1 MDKRNQIIQNV
12 NEKLENATYINN
24 HRETL
29 KDFSRDRVLT
39 FVAVFMLILK
49 KSIKSLQIAL
59 NELFMHGYISS
70 IVTSSAYT
78 QARKKFRHT
87 AFIELNNDT
96 IEIYYSD
103 NKIKRWHGYRCIGVD
118 ASVIILPNT
127 KEIQNEF
134 GVTKIKNQL
143 MEANYCSAMFECF
156 YDVLN
161 RIAIKSE
168 LAHSSSYE
176 VSLASKML
184 DDKFKEDDLLIFDR
198 GYASYEF
205 LSTLIISGKN
215 FIVRCPKNSF
225 KAAQSLFENRGN
237 WSKTAILTVPPVQ
250 MKSIKEKRLPTSIKV
265 RFVSVVLSTGE
276 IEVLITS
283 LNDVSISRN
292 DFKSLY
298 NLRWGVEGFFNL
310 VKGRLC
316 LENFTGKTVETAKQ
330 DFWSTIFITNI
341 EAALTEKIEADI
353 NNNLDADQLRK
364 KINRA
369 VSFNAIK
376 NMAFEIFSSGCELEK
391 SLEQL
396 TNLFKTGTIVQRKD
410 RSPPRKE
417 INFRKSY
424 NYLKRNKKQVF

>member
-1 MDKRNQIIQNV
+1 MDKRNQIVRNV
-12 NEKLENATYINN
+12 NEKLENESYINN
-24 HRETL
+24 HKEAL

-49 KSIKSLQIAL
+49 KSIKSLQLAL
-59 NELFMHGYISS
+59 NELFVHGYIAS
-70 IVTSSAYT
+70 IATSSAYT
-78 QARKKFRHT
+78 QARKKFKHT

-161 RIAIKSE
+161 RISIKSK

-176 VSLASKML
+176 ASLASQML
-184 DDKFKEDDLLIFDR
+184 DDTFKENDLLIFDR

-205 LSTLIISGKN
+205 LSTLIMKGKN
-215 FIVRCPKNSF
+215 FLVRCPKNSF
-225 KAAQSLFENRGN
+225 KAAQSLFENRGK
-237 WSKTAILTVPPVQ
+237 WSKTSLLTVPSVQ
-250 MKSIKEKRLPTSIKV
+250 MKNIKEKGLPTKIRV

-276 IEVLITS
+276 IEVLMTS

-310 VKGRLC
+310 IKGRLC
-316 LENFTGKTVETAKQ
+316 LENFTGKTVEAIKQ

-341 EAALTEKIEADI
+341 EAALTESIEEDI
-353 NNNLDADQLRK
+353 NNNLNADQLSK
-364 KINRA
+364 KVNHA

-376 NMAFEIFSSGCELEK
+376 NMAFEIFSNGGDLDK
-391 SLEQL
+391 SLEKL
-396 TNLFKTGTIVQRKD
+396 SILFKTGAIVQRKD

-424 NYLKRNKKQVF
+424 NYLKRIKKQVF